1 MYSSGGS
8 KAGLDGFEGIMVVG
22 HNKLRRRTIIMVGLV
37 VCGSGGSKAGLDG
50 FFEIERKWG
59 NKLRRRTMHQ
69 E

>member
-37 VCGSGGSKAGLDG
+37 VCGSGGSKAGLG
-50 FFEIERKWG
+50 VFF
-59 NKLRRRTMHQ
+59 
-69 E
+69 